1 MAGLMIG
8 VDCDLQSIDVVSEAK
23 GLHTVD
29 ISVVKETLVS
39 A

>member
-1 MAGLMIG
+1 ME
-8 VDCDLQSIDVVSEAK
+8 VKDLQLRARIER
-23 GLHTVD
+23 VD

>member
-8 VDCDLQSIDVVSEAK
+8 VDSDLQSIDVVSE
-23 GLHTVD
+23 GSRLNGVD